1 MELSQLKSEIKNST
15 QVAIILLSSIIGDN
29 GTKFSYTLLITNTQ
43 FSKIR
48 KTSVNGSAVNKK
60 LSKTQ
65 VFKMIQLGGVLPF
78 FSLIK

>member
-15 QVAIILLSSIIGDN
+15 QVAIVLLSSIIGDN
-29 GTKFSYTLLITNTQ
+29 GTKFTLLITNTQ

-48 KTSVNGSAVNKK
+48 KTSANGSAVNKK